1 MAERP
6 ITEAEARA
14 ECLRVGINP
23 DDWGEVFGGRR
34 IYAWQD
40 VQRQMMSRDQ
50 LRPGANKET

>member
-23 DDWGEVFGGRR
+23 DDWGELQVD
-34 IYAWQD
+34 I
-40 VQRQMMSRDQ
+40 
-50 LRPGANKET
+50 